1 MSDDVTAATPSPD
14 DAGRSREASGRAVLP
29 DAPAA
34 RRGKTPTWLVA
45 AIAGIVGLFYAYA
58 VWNAIGNLV
67 ATLQVF
73 AGAGLTLNAFG
84 WFIWIFAALFPLI
97 VWGAAF
103 AIGYR
108 RAPHE
113 LLLVML
119 TGLALVAVFW
129 LNVVAYTT
137 LNSASFLG

>member
-1 MSDDVTAATPSPD
+1 MDAA
-14 DAGRSREASGRAVLP
+14 V
-29 DAPAA
+29 PAA
-34 RRGKTPTWLVA
+34 RRGRTPTWLVA
-45 AIAGIVGLFYAYA
+45 AISGVIGLFYAYA
-58 VWNAIGNLV
+58 VWNAVGNLV
-67 ATLQVF
+67 ATLGVF
-73 AGAGLTLNAFG
+73 AAAGLTLNAFG
-84 WFIWIFAALFPLI
+84 WFIWIFAAVFPLL
-97 VWGAAF
+97 VWGGAF

>member
-1 MSDDVTAATPSPD
+1 MSDDVSEAAAPP
-14 DAGRSREASGRAVLP
+14 AKRGR
-29 DAPAA
+29 
-34 RRGKTPTWLVA
+34 TPTWLVA
-45 AIAGIVGLFYAYA
+45 AISGVVGLFYAYA
-58 VWNAIGNLV
+58 VWNAVGNLV
-67 ATLQVF
+67 
-73 AGAGLTLNAFG
+73 LTLNTFADAGVTLNALG
-84 WFIWIFAALFPLI
+84 WFIWIFAAVFPLL
-97 VWGAAF
+97 VWGGAF

-119 TGLALVAVFW
+119 AGLALVAVFW

>member
-1 MSDDVTAATPSPD
+1 MDAAPS
-14 DAGRSREASGRAVLP
+14 
-29 DAPAA
+29 AA
-34 RRGKTPTWLVA
+34 KRGKTPTWLVA
-45 AIAGIVGLFYAYA
+45 TISGAVGLFYAYA

-67 ATLQVF
+67 ITLQTF
-73 AGAGLTLNAFG
+73 GGAGVSLNALG
-84 WFIWIFAALFPLI
+84 WFIWIFAAVFPLL
-97 VWGAAF
+97 VWGGAF
-103 AIGYR
+103 AIGHR

>member
-1 MSDDVTAATPSPD
+1 MDAAP
-14 DAGRSREASGRAVLP
+14 
-29 DAPAA
+29 PAA
-34 RRGKTPTWLVA
+34 KRGKTPTWLVA
-45 AIAGIVGLFYAYA
+45 AISGVAGLFYAYA
-58 VWNAIGNLV
+58 VWNALGNLI
-67 ATLQVF
+67 ATLGVF
-73 AGAGLTLNAFG
+73 SDAGLTLNALG
-84 WFIWIFAALFPLI
+84 WFIWIFAAVFPLL

-103 AIGYR
+103 ALAYR

-113 LLLVML
+113 LLLVMI

>member
-1 MSDDVTAATPSPD
+1 MSENVTPAATPG
-14 DAGRSREASGRAVLP
+14 ARKGR
-29 DAPAA
+29 
-34 RRGKTPTWLVA
+34 TPTWLVA
-45 AIAGIVGLFYAYA
+45 AICGVVGLFYAYA
-58 VWNAIGNLV
+58 VWNAVGNLV
-67 ATLQVF
+67 ATIQVF
-73 AGAGLTLNAFG
+73 EGAGLSLNALG
-84 WFIWIFAALFPLI
+84 WFIWIFAAVFPLL
-97 VWGAAF
+97 VWAGAF

-113 LLLVML
+113 LLLVMI

>member
-1 MSDDVTAATPSPD
+1 MSERIQ
-14 DAGRSREASGRAVLP
+14 DASALP
-29 DAPAA
+29 AK
-34 RRGKTPTWLVA
+34 RGLTPTWLVA
-45 AIAGIVGLFYAYA
+45 TIAGLLGLFYAYA

-67 ATLQVF
+67 ATLGVF
-73 AGAGLTLNAFG
+73 AEAGLTLNALG
-84 WFIWIFAALFPLI
+84 WFIWIFAALFPLL
-97 VWGAAF
+97 VWGGAF

-113 LLLVML
+113 LFLVMI

>member
-1 MSDDVTAATPSPD
+1 MSDETMDAAT
-14 DAGRSREASGRAVLP
+14 L
-29 DAPAA
+29 AA

-45 AIAGIVGLFYAYA
+45 AISGVTGLFYAYA

-67 ATLQVF
+67 ATLAVF
-73 AGAGLTLNAFG
+73 GDAGLTLNALG
-84 WFIWIFAALFPLI
+84 WFIWIFAAVLPLL
-97 VWGAAF
+97 VWGGAF

-119 TGLALVAVFW
+119 TGLAVVAVFW

>member
-1 MSDDVTAATPSPD
+1 MSERIQ
-14 DAGRSREASGRAVLP
+14 DASTLP
-29 DAPAA
+29 AK
-34 RRGKTPTWLVA
+34 RGLTPTWLVA
-45 AIAGIVGLFYAYA
+45 TIAGLLGLFYAYA

-67 ATLQVF
+67 ATLGVF
-73 AGAGLTLNAFG
+73 AEAGLTLNALG
-84 WFIWIFAALFPLI
+84 WFIWIFAALFPLL
-97 VWGAAF
+97 VWGGAF

-113 LLLVML
+113 LFLVMI

>member
-1 MSDDVTAATPSPD
+1 MSGNVTDAAP
-14 DAGRSREASGRAVLP
+14 
-29 DAPAA
+29 PAA
-34 RRGKTPTWLVA
+34 KKGRTPTWLVA
-45 AIAGIVGLFYAYA
+45 TISGIAGLFYAYA

-67 ATLQVF
+67 ATLDVF
-73 AGAGLTLNAFG
+73 GGAGLTLNALG
-84 WFIWIFAALFPLI
+84 WFIWIFAAVFPLV
-97 VWGAAF
+97 VWGASF